1 MKFCDVCENI
11 YYFKI
16 STDDDKSLHYYC
28 RKCGDTKKQ
37 EKTEC
42 IKEVTYTKEKKTE
55 QDINIFL
62 KYDPTIPYSTDI
74 KCPNSLCETNSSNRD
89 KPANKVIYYRYDE
102 EQLKYMYMCAVCDSS
117 WKP

>member
-37 EKTEC
+37 EKNEC
-42 IKEVTYTKEKKTE
+42 ITEVTYTKEKNAE
-55 QDINIFL
+55 QDINVFL
-62 KYDPTIPYSTDI
+62 KYDPTIPYSTHI
-74 KCPNSLCETNSSNRD
+74 KCPNSLCETNSSEKD
-89 KPANKVIYYRYDE
+89 KQPNKVIYYRYDE
-102 EQLKYMYMCAVCDSS
+102 EQLKYIYMCTVCDSS